1 MLIAAHRGCYV
12 PADGYYPVVV
22 TQDRVGLDKICK
34 AAEKSTTLHVA
45 DVKAVLSFLARY
57 VTERLLCGDRVD
69 LPEIGSLELRIG
81 SDTPITDSADTQIA
95 RNLKVRGV
103 WNVEEFDPDP
113 FMEELIKQGLPW
125 HEIFGGDLEL

>member
-1 MLIAAHRGCYV
+1 M

-22 TQDRVGLDKICK
+22 TQDRAGLDKICK

-57 VTERLLCGDRVD
+57 VTERLLCGDRVE

-113 FMEELIKQGLPW
+113 FVEELNKQGLPW